1 MPFIECTTSKALSAE
16 VRERVKARFGQ
27 AVSALKKPESYLMV
41 GFREEELWFA
51 GKRCEAGAYVSVSL
65 FGRAAPADYERM
77 TALVCDILQQEAGI
91 SPAQTYVTYHPV
103 EDWGWNGANF

>member
-1 MPFIECTTSKALSAE
+1 MPYIDCKLTETLDEEK
-16 VRERVKARFGQ
+16 REAVKTKLGRAI
-27 AVSALKKPESYLMV
+27 SILHKPESYLMV

-51 GKRCEAGAYVSVSL
+51 GRRCEAGAYVSVSL
-65 FGRAAPADYERM
+65 FGRAAPADCERM